1 MQPLNFRAVAIGGDI
16 KSVLGHKIPEPLPSG
31 SHICFEGYWVKKG
44 KLEPSMPENVSTLFT
59 LYIAIYFRCI

>member
-1 MQPLNFRAVAIGGDI
+1 MQTLNFRAVAIGGDI

-44 KLEPSMPENVSTLFT
+44 KLEPSMQENVSTLFT
-59 LYIAIYFRCI
+59 LYITIYFRCI